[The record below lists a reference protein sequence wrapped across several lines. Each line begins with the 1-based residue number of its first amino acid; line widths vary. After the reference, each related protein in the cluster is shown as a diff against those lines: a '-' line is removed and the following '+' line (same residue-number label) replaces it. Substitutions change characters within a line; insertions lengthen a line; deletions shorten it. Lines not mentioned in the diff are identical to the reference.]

1 MRILTGIQPSGKLH
15 WGNYFGAMK
24 SMFDLQAKGEDMF
37 MFIANFHAM
46 TTVRDGA
53 ALREATL
60 LRALQG
66 REDESRALHEKLRAF
81 FAANG
86 VADGVPAWEDLPSA
100 PEDWSAVLLERAG
113 FH

>member
-53 ALREATL
+53 VTVK
-60 LRALQG
+60 G
-66 REDESRALHEKLRAF
+66 GG
-81 FAANG
+81 G
-86 VADGVPAWEDLPSA
+86 VAVTVE
-100 PEDWSAVLLERAG
+100 
-113 FH
+113 